1 MIDAARPLRRDNR
14 RSSIRRCCASSMV
27 GGGGVGSIFG
37 IFGFRNPIAHPLI
50 GFAREFTQ
58 AQNNLLQPVS
68 APCVSLALCL

>member
-27 GGGGVGSIFG
+27 GGGGVGSTFG
-37 IFGFRNPIAHPLI
+37 ILGLNRLDIRHSLM
-50 GFAREFTQ
+50 FAREFTQ
-58 AQNNLLQPVS
+58 GQNNLLQPVA